1 MVGDRNSSHLIVV
14 ETLPEFHLSFRAS
27 CILLFDR
34 KCRIAM
40 ATALSYDNFAVSV
53 R

>member
-1 MVGDRNSSHLIVV
+1 MVGDRNSSQPMVV
-14 ETLPEFHLSFRAS
+14 ETLHEFHLSFRLF

-34 KCRIAM
+34 KCGIAM

>member
-1 MVGDRNSSHLIVV
+1 MVGDRNSSRPLVV
-14 ETLPEFHLSFRAS
+14 ETLPEFYLGFRPF

-34 KCRIAM
+34 KCVIAM

-53 R
+53 G

>member
-1 MVGDRNSSHLIVV
+1 MVDDRNSSHPFIV
-14 ETLPEFHLSFRAS
+14 ETMPKFYLGFRPF
-27 CILLFDR
+27 CILVFDR
-34 KCRIAM
+34 KCVIAM

>member
-1 MVGDRNSSHLIVV
+1 MVGDRNSSQPMVV
-14 ETLPEFHLSFRAS
+14 ETLPEFHLSCRVF

-34 KCRIAM
+34 KCGIAM
-40 ATALSYDNFAVSV
+40 ATALSYDNFSVSV